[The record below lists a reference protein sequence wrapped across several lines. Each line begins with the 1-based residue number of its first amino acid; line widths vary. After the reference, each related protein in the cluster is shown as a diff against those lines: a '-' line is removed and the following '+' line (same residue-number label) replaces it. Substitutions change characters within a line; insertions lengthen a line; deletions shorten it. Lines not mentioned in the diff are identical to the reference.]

1 MTSESK
7 KAEVESDLLTDIN
20 MLLMVE
26 KGIRGGMCN
35 SICRYAKANN
45 KYMKSYDK
53 NKESKHLILN
63 GLKLLLSLMKISLK
77 NYDEKSEEEYFLEV
91 DVQYPEKL
99 CELQSDL
106 PFLPGR
112 KKLKNAKKLVVNLQ
126 DKGKYV
132 VYIKILKQALNNGL
146 ILKKVHRAISF
157 N

>member
-35 SICRYAKANN
+35 STCRYAKANN

-99 CELQSDL
+99 YELQSDL
-106 PFLPGR
+106 SFLPGR

>member
-35 SICRYAKANN
+35 SICQYAKANN

-99 CELQSDL
+99 YELQSDL
-106 PFLPGR
+106 SFLPGR

>member
-20 MLLMVE
+20 MLLMIE

-35 SICRYAKANN
+35 SICRYTKANN

-99 CELQSDL
+99 YELQSDL

-112 KKLKNAKKLVVNLQ
+112 KKLKSAKKLVVNLQ

>member
-1 MTSESK
+1 MYLSSQISMTSESK

-26 KGIRGGMCN
+26 KGIRGGMCV
-35 SICRYAKANN
+35 SIRRYAKANN
-45 KYMKSYDK
+45 KYMKSFDK

-77 NYDEKSEEEYFLEV
+77 NYDEKREEGYFLEV

-99 CELQSDL
+99 YEPQSDL
-106 PFLPGR
+106 PFLPER

-126 DKGKYV
+126 DKDKYV
-132 VYIKILKQALNNGL
+132 VYIKILKQA
-146 ILKKVHRAISF
+146 
-157 N
+157 